1 MTPFHIYDQA
11 GLLGVQAANTKG
23 EALHH
28 FTSRI
33 TLRVSRK
40 SLPLVGD
47 LIAYDI
53 LHNYTPRGGREDA

>member
-11 GLLGVQAANTKG
+11 GLLGVQAANTKN
-23 EALHH
+23 EALHY
-28 FTSRI
+28 FASRL

-40 SLPLVGD
+40 SLPLVGN

-53 LHNYTPRGGREDA
+53 LHNYNPKGGREGA